1 MIDSRFFQNTGP
13 YNLKDITSFVGLE
26 TTESTSNV
34 IINDISTIEE
44 AKKGEIVFLGNLKYR
59 HLLEQCNASACILEG
74 SNRKF
79 LPETI
84 VPIISSTPLY
94 SFALVMKKFY
104 PANSNKFFDNEKK
117 DSVATYRNSNKD
129 IYISNSATIMDG
141 VKIGNFSS
149 INANCFIGSNVE
161 IGSNVVV
168 EPNVVIT
175 HSIIGDNVTIKSG
188 SVIGPTGFG
197 YLRDGDK
204 SFHIPQLGRVV
215 IENDVEIGANCAI
228 ARGSLK
234 DTYIGSGT
242 KIDNLV
248 HIAHN
253 VVIGKNCDIAACV
266 GFAGSVK
273 VGNKVSIGGMVGIS
287 GHLTIV
293 NGAQIAAKS
302 GVTKNVKDNTKVMG
316 YPARPMIDYLK
327 EVSKSTKR

>member
-1 MIDSRFFQNTGP
+1 MIDSRFFQNSGP
-13 YNLKDITSFVGLE
+13 YNLKDIVSFIGLK
-26 TTESTSNV
+26 TIESTSNV
-34 IINDISTIEE
+34 IINDISTIED

-59 HLLEQCNASACILEG
+59 NLLEKCGASACILEN
-74 SNRKF
+74 SNRQF
-79 LPETI
+79 LPKAI
-84 VPIISSTPLY
+84 IPIISSTPLY
-94 SFALVMKKFY
+94 SFALVMEKFY
-104 PANSNKFFDNEKK
+104 PDNSNKFFDNEKR
-117 DSVATYRNSNKD
+117 DSVATYKNPNKD
-129 IYISNSATIMDG
+129 IYISNSATVMDG
-141 VKIGNFSS
+141 VTIGNFSS
-149 INANCFIGSNVE
+149 INANCFIGSNVK
-161 IGSNVVV
+161 IGSNVII

-188 SVIGPTGFG
+188 CVIGPTGFG
-197 YLRDGDK
+197 YLREGDK
-204 SFHIPQLGRVV
+204 SFHIPQLGRVI
-215 IENDVEIGANCAI
+215 IENNIEIGANCAI

-234 DTYIGSGT
+234 DTFIGSGT

-273 VGNKVSIGGMVGIS
+273 VGNKVSIGGMAGIS
-287 GHLTIV
+287 GHLTIG

-327 EVSKSTKR
+327 EVSKSSKR